1 MSPFLV
7 VSLVTSFGNVTATNA
22 STNCQIPLVGWEVVL
37 PLVEMPCNANG
48 IVGYLQCPR
57 GA

>member
-7 VSLVTSFGNVTATNA
+7 MSLVTSFGNVTATNA

-48 IVGYLQCPR
+48 VVGYLQCPR
-57 GA
+57 